1 MTDTPTEREA
11 ESTWTEAAPP
21 QGGAVGTGVC
31 GRNSTI
37 PAASEMIR
45 PQGDKQ

>member
-1 MTDTPTEREA
+1 MWTDLRRRKVVQWGQA
-11 ESTWTEAAPP
+11 YAPGIR
-21 QGGAVGTGVC
+21 QF
-31 GRNSTI
+31 